1 MDKLVGV
8 KGMNDLL
15 PEQMRH
21 WERLESAVAETF
33 QLYGYGAIRTPIL
46 EPTALFVRGIGE
58 VTDIV
63 EKEMY
68 TFTDALNG
76 EQLTLR
82 PENTAAVVRAVI
94 EHNLLYDGPRRLWYF
109 GPMFRHERPQ
119 KGRYRQFYQFGVE
132 ALGMAEPE
140 VDAEQLLMVWRL
152 WERLGIAPS
161 DRPQL
166 QLNSLGCT
174 EERLAHRAALVD
186 HFKRHEGLLDEDAK
200 RRLQT
205 NPLRILDT
213 KNPAMA
219 EVVQG
224 APTLDAFLGEASRSH
239 QDRVCQA
246 LADADVPFAMNPRLV
261 RGLDYYNLTVFEWVT
276 DRLGSQGTVC
286 GGGRYDGLVAQM
298 GGKPAPACGL
308 ALGAERLLALLEE
321 VAPMAPAAPLDVYLV
336 NWGDEAAA
344 GCLRAMSVAE
354 TLRAQGLRVLM
365 HTGGQSVKSQMKRA
379 DASGAAFAVILGE
392 AERAA
397 GLVAV
402 KRLRGDREGG
412 LAQQTL
418 APAEAAGLIRRE
430 LVSQGG
436 SERAG

>member
-15 PEQMRH
+15 PEQMRQ
-21 WERLESAVAETF
+21 WERLEAAVAETF
-33 QLYGYGAIRTPIL
+33 RLYGYAAIRTPIL

-82 PENTAAVVRAVI
+82 PENTAAVVRSVI

-140 VDAEQLLMVWRL
+140 VDAEQLLMIWRL
-152 WERLGIAPS
+152 WERLGIPVA

-174 EERLAHRAALVD
+174 EERLAHRAALVE
-186 HFKRHEGLLDEDAK
+186 HFTRHAGLLDEDAK

-213 KNPAMA
+213 KNSAMA

-246 LADADVPFAMNPRLV
+246 LSDAGVPFVMNPRLV

-308 ALGAERLLALLEE
+308 ALGAER
-321 VAPMAPAAPLDVYLV
+321 
-336 NWGDEAAA
+336 
-344 GCLRAMSVAE
+344 
-354 TLRAQGLRVLM
+354 
-365 HTGGQSVKSQMKRA
+365 
-379 DASGAAFAVILGE
+379 
-392 AERAA
+392 
-397 GLVAV
+397 
-402 KRLRGDREGG
+402 
-412 LAQQTL
+412 
-418 APAEAAGLIRRE
+418 
-430 LVSQGG
+430 
-436 SERAG
+436 